1 MNAKNYDKLMAEEI
15 KNLGGKKKL
24 LLHCCCAPCSTAC
37 LERLK
42 DDFDITV
49 FFYNPNIGNEEYFKR
64 KNEIIKLINAT
75 DWATICDC
83 DHDTREFYDAV
94 KGYENEKEGGKRCE
108 ICFKLRLEKTA
119 ERAKKDG
126 FDYFTTTLTVSPLK
140 NAELINGI
148 GEKLQSGNCRWLY
161 CDFKKRGG
169 YLRSVELSRQYDLYR
184 QNFCGCVYSLKTL
197 EK

>member
-75 DWATICDC
+75 DWATIC
-83 DHDTREFYDAV
+83 
-94 KGYENEKEGGKRCE
+94 KGVRKR
-108 ICFKLRLEKTA
+108 
-119 ERAKKDG
+119 
-126 FDYFTTTLTVSPLK
+126 
-140 NAELINGI
+140 
-148 GEKLQSGNCRWLY
+148 
-161 CDFKKRGG
+161 KRGRKA
-169 YLRSVELSRQYDLYR
+169 L
-184 QNFCGCVYSLKTL
+184 
-197 EK
+197 